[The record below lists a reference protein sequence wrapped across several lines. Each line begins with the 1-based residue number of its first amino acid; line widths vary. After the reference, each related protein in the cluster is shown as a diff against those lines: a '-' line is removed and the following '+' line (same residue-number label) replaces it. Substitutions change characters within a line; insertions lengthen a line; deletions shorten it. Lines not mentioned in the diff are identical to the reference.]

1 MATKTSSMRTS
12 TLETLGLGTPLEAF
26 RNGRMPADTATLV
39 DQVFGPA
46 HDRGSLVISGAN
58 GIVGAGKTM
67 QFASRLQPY
76 GVTVV
81 GLDMPNAPDGI
92 GQKYA
97 GLVASFG
104 PDAAA
109 RIMGSVVQLTYDGK
123 TLPPALA
130 GFKPRFLLEAIP
142 EILDVKRAHYATF
155 RAAFPGI
162 EIRSVTSGFPS
173 RELGVG
179 VAHPAFPH
187 EINKVFEI
195 VEEKPSPI
203 TQLMWSIGLL
213 PMEVGDHWSFILD
226 VLFCGVT
233 LASLRYHASHNTP
246 YWKIDKFVRKYFG
259 PNPLRAHDAIG
270 AKGANFLTWS
280 CLHHLSKEYGPLF
293 EPTADL
299 AERKETGQGWYP
311 PNHFRPLVDWALT
324 PADVDE
330 FQMAI
335 AGPLIQMTALM
346 IHERRS
352 HLAQMN
358 AIGELCAQF
367 RSGLPAMIRAMGA
380 AKAVALV
387 EAYHKQHPSAAKSA
401 WHADALERISEP
413 EWQQL
418 YVNAEHDGKVGVI
431 TLSRESYNGDV
442 DAELNR
448 AIDWLNAAKIDRVIL
463 SGDFHLSTQM
473 VGADTS
479 EFYPA
484 LDDVR
489 AGQALAERWTA
500 TARRLHTDFKT
511 SVGVITGKRC
521 LGGMLE
527 LMSHCHFIV
536 ATKGTQLGMPEV
548 TLPVVPGMEGCHWT
562 FRKAKSADWPK
573 LMTLLLSGKSVRAE
587 DAVGWLIDAT
597 GSVNE
602 SLATAW
608 ELASG
613 TSKIARRTFAEG
625 VLTGLPDPTG
635 LPAAE
640 GPSLEAGR
648 KAILDCVK
656 ASCGATLADALTIQA
671 KHSAEFFRT
680 SACRRGRI
688 GGEFS
693 KTMAV

>member
-1 MATKTSSMRTS
+1 MASTSTSMRTS

-26 RNGRMPADTATLV
+26 RNGRLPVDTASLV

-46 HDRGSLVISGAN
+46 NDRGSMVISGAN
-58 GIVGAGKTM
+58 GIVGAGKMM

-76 GVTVV
+76 GVTIV

-92 GQKYA
+92 GHKYP

-104 PDAAA
+104 PEAAA
-109 RIMGSVVQLTYDGK
+109 RIMGGIVQLKYDGK

-130 GFKPRFLLEAIP
+130 GFTPRFLLEAIP
-142 EILDVKRAHYATF
+142 EILEIKRAHYATF

-195 VEEKPSPI
+195 VEDTPSAI
-203 TQLMWSIGLL
+203 TQLLWSMGLI

-226 VLFCGVT
+226 VLFCGVA
-233 LASLRYHASHNTP
+233 LAALRYHETTNTP
-246 YWKIDKFVRKYFG
+246 YWKIDKYVRKYFG

-299 AERKETGQGWYP
+299 TERKETGQTWYP

-324 PADVDE
+324 SDDESE
-330 FQMAI
+330 FQVAI

-352 HLAQMN
+352 HLAHMN
-358 AIGELCAQF
+358 AIGEICAQF
-367 RSGLPAMIRAMGA
+367 RSGLPAMIRSLGA
-380 AKAVALV
+380 DKARSLVA
-387 EAYHKQHPSAAKSA
+387 AYHKQEPTAAASA
-401 WHADALERISEP
+401 WHADALDRLNEP

-418 YVNAEHDGKVGVI
+418 YVNAEHDGHIGVVTI
-431 TLSRESYNGDV
+431 SRESYNGDV

-448 AIDWLNAAKIDRVIL
+448 AIDWLGAAKIDAVIL
-463 SGDFHLSTQM
+463 SGDFHLATQL

-484 LDDVR
+484 LDDVK
-489 AGQALAERWTA
+489 AGQSLSERWTS

-527 LMSHCHFIV
+527 LMSHCHFVV
-536 ATKGTQLGMPEV
+536 ATNGTQLGLPEV
-548 TLPVVPGMEGCHWT
+548 TLPVVPGMEGCHWN
-562 FRKAKSADWPK
+562 FRKARKADWPK
-573 LMTLLLSGKSVRAE
+573 LLTMLLSGKSVRAE
-587 DAVGWLIDAT
+587 ETVGWLVDAT
-597 GSVNE
+597 GSMDE

-608 ELASG
+608 AIASG
-613 TSKIARRTFAEG
+613 TSGIARRAFDQGALE
-625 VLTGLPDPTG
+625 GLPEPTG

-648 KAILDCVK
+648 KAILDCAR
-656 ASCGATLADALTIQA
+656 ASCGAPLADALSIQA
-671 KHSAEFFRT
+671 KHSAEFMKT
-680 SACRRGRI
+680 PACRKGRV
-688 GGEFS
+688 GSEFI
-693 KTMAV
+693 KTMAI

>member
-1 MATKTSSMRTS
+1 MAAAPASMRTS

-26 RNGRMPADTATLV
+26 RQGRMPADTAALV

-46 HDRGSLVISGAN
+46 NDRGCLVISGAN
-58 GIVGAGKTM
+58 GIVGAGKAM

-81 GLDMPNAPDGI
+81 ALDMPNAPDGI
-92 GQKYA
+92 GQKYP

-104 PDAAA
+104 REAAD
-109 RIMGSVVQLTYDGK
+109 RIMGSIVQLKYDGK

-130 GFKPRFLLEAIP
+130 GFKPKFLLEAIP
-142 EILDVKRAHYATF
+142 EILELKKAHFAMF
-155 RAAFPGI
+155 RAAYPGI

-173 RELGVG
+173 KELGVG

-195 VEEKPSPI
+195 VEEKPSAI
-203 TQLMWSIGLL
+203 TQLLWSMGLL
-213 PMEVGDHWSFILD
+213 PMEVSDHWSFILD
-226 VLFCGVT
+226 VLFCGVA
-233 LASLRYHASHNTP
+233 LASLRYHETSNTP
-246 YWKIDKFVRKYFG
+246 YWKIDKFVRKYYG

-270 AKGANFLTWS
+270 AKGSNFLTWS

-299 AERKETGQGWYP
+299 TERKETGQNWYP

-324 PADVDE
+324 SEGESE
-330 FQMAI
+330 FQTAI

-346 IHERRS
+346 VHEHRS

-358 AIGELCAQF
+358 AIGEICAQF
-367 RSGLPAMIRAMGA
+367 RSGLPAMIRAMGK

-387 EAYHKQHPSAAKSA
+387 EAYQKQHPESAKSP
-401 WHADALERISEP
+401 WHAGALDRLAEP

-418 YVNAEHDGKVGVI
+418 YVNAEHDGTVGVI
-431 TLSRESYNGDV
+431 TISRESYNGDV
-442 DAELNR
+442 DVELNR
-448 AIDWLNAAKIDRVIL
+448 AIDWLKAAKIERVIL
-463 SGDFHLSTQM
+463 TSDFHLSTQM

-479 EFYPA
+479 EFFPA
-484 LDDVR
+484 LDDVK
-489 AGQALAERWTA
+489 AGQSLSERWTA
-500 TARRLHTDFKT
+500 TSRRLHTDFAT
-511 SVGVITGKRC
+511 SVGVIVGKRC

-527 LMSHCHFIV
+527 LMSHCHFVV
-536 ATKGTQLGMPEV
+536 AAKGTQLGLPEV
-548 TLPVVPGMEGCHWT
+548 TLPVVPGMEGCHWN
-562 FRKAKSADWPK
+562 FRKTKTADWPK
-573 LMTLLLSGKSVRAE
+573 LMTMLLTGKSVKAE
-587 DAVGWLIDAT
+587 DAVGWLIDAS
-597 GSVNE
+597 GSMNE

-608 ELASG
+608 AIASG
-613 TSKIARRTFAEG
+613 TSKIERRAFNAG
-625 VLTGLPDPTG
+625 ALSGLPEPDG

-656 ASCGATLADALTIQA
+656 ASCGAPLADALSIQA
-671 KHSAEFFRT
+671 KHSAEFMKT
-680 SACRRGRI
+680 PACKKGRV

>member
-1 MATKTSSMRTS
+1 MRQS
-12 TLETLGLGTPLEAF
+12 TLETLGLGTPLDAF
-26 RNGRMPADTATLV
+26 RNGRLPIDTAALV

-46 HDRGSLVISGAN
+46 NDRGCLVISGAN

-92 GQKYA
+92 GQKYP
-97 GLVASFG
+97 GLVATFG
-104 PDAAA
+104 PEGAA
-109 RIMGSVVQLTYDGK
+109 RIMGSIVQLKYDGK

-142 EILDVKRAHYATF
+142 EILDIKKAHYATF

-195 VEEKPSPI
+195 VEETPSPI
-203 TQLMWSIGLL
+203 TQLLWSMGLL
-213 PMEVGDHWSFILD
+213 PMEVGDHWAFILD

-233 LASLRYHASHNTP
+233 SAALQYHERSNTP

-299 AERKETGQGWYP
+299 TERKETGQGWYP

-324 PADVDE
+324 AADEEE
-330 FQMAI
+330 FRAAI
-335 AGPLIQMTALM
+335 AGPIIQMTALM
-346 IHERRS
+346 LHERRS
-352 HLAQMN
+352 HLSQMN
-358 AIGELCAQF
+358 AIGEICAQF
-367 RSGLPAMIRAMGA
+367 RSGVLALIRSMGA
-380 AKAVALV
+380 AKAKALV
-387 EAYHKQHPSAAKSA
+387 AAYHAQNPDAAKSA
-401 WHADALERISEP
+401 WHAEALDRISEP

-418 YVNAEHDGKVGVI
+418 YVNAEHDGQVGVI
-431 TLSRESYNGDV
+431 TISRESYNGDV
-442 DAELNR
+442 DVELNR
-448 AIDWLNAAKIDRVIL
+448 AIDWLKAAQIDRVIL
-463 SGDFHLSTQM
+463 TSDLHLSTQM

-484 LDDVR
+484 LDDVK
-489 AGQALAERWTA
+489 AGQSLSERWSA

-511 SVGVITGKRC
+511 SVGVVTGKRC

-527 LMSHCHFIV
+527 LISHCHFVV
-536 ATKGTQLGMPEV
+536 AVKGTQLGLPEV
-548 TLPVVPGMEGCHWT
+548 TLPVVPGMEGCHWN
-562 FRKAKSADWPK
+562 FRKAKTADWPK
-573 LMTLLLSGKSVRAE
+573 LMTMLLSGRSVKAE
-587 DAVGWLIDAT
+587 DAVGWLIDAS

-602 SLATAW
+602 SLANAW
-608 ELASG
+608 AIASG
-613 TSKIARRTFAEG
+613 ASKVERRAFNDG
-625 VLTGLPDPTG
+625 VLSGLPEPAG
-635 LPAAE
+635 LPATE

-648 KAILDCVK
+648 KAILDCIR
-656 ASCGATLADALTIQA
+656 ASCGASLADALAIQA
-671 KHSAEFFRT
+671 KHSAEFMKT
-680 SACRRGRI
+680 PACRKGRV
-688 GGEFS
+688 GSEFS

>member
-203 TQLMWSIGLL
+203 TQLMWSMGLL
-213 PMEVGDHWSFILD
+213 PVEVGDHWSFILD

>member
-1 MATKTSSMRTS
+1 MRTH
-12 TLETLGLGTPLEAF
+12 TLETLGLGTPLAAF
-26 RNGRMPADTATLV
+26 KRGRMPADVATLV

-46 HDRGSLVISGAN
+46 SDRGSLVISGAN
-58 GIVGAGKTM
+58 GIVGAGKM
-67 QFASRLQPY
+67 LQFASRLQPY

-92 GQKYA
+92 GQKYP
-97 GLVASFG
+97 GLVAAFG
-104 PDAAA
+104 PEGAA
-109 RIMGSVVQLTYDGK
+109 RIMGSIVELKYDGK

-142 EILDVKRAHYATF
+142 EIADIKRAHYAMF

-195 VEEKPSPI
+195 VEETPSAI
-203 TQLMWSIGLL
+203 TQLMWAMGLL
-213 PMEVGDHWSFILD
+213 PMEVSDHWAFVLD

-233 LASLRYHASHNTP
+233 LAALRYHASSNTP
-246 YWKIDKFVRKYFG
+246 YWKIDKFVRKYYG

-280 CLHHLSKEYGPLF
+280 CLYHLSKEYGPLF

-299 AERKETGQGWYP
+299 VERKETGEGWYP
-311 PNHFRPLVDWALT
+311 QNHFRPLVDWALT
-324 PADVDE
+324 PADEDA
-330 FQMAI
+330 FQAAI
-335 AGPLIQMTALM
+335 AGPIIQMSALM
-346 IHERRS
+346 LHENRS
-352 HLAQMN
+352 HLATMN

-367 RSGLPAMIRAMGA
+367 RRGPLAMIRSLGA
-380 AKAVALV
+380 KQAIALV
-387 EAYHKQHPSAAKSA
+387 EAYHTQHPAAAKSA
-401 WHADALERISEP
+401 WHADALNRLSEP

-418 YVNAEHDGKVGVI
+418 YVNAEHDGQVGVI
-431 TLSRESYNGDV
+431 TISRESYNGDV

-448 AIDWLNAAKIDRVIL
+448 AIDWLKAAKVDHVIL

-479 EFYPA
+479 EFFPA
-484 LDDVR
+484 LQDVR
-489 AGQALAERWTA
+489 AGQVLAERWTA
-500 TARRLHTDFKT
+500 TARRLHSDFTT

-527 LMSHCHFIV
+527 LVAHCHFVV
-536 ATKGTQLGMPEV
+536 ATAGSQLGMPEV
-548 TLPVVPGMEGCHWT
+548 TLPVVPGMDGCHWM
-562 FRKAKSADWPK
+562 FRKAKRADWPK
-573 LMTLLLSGKSVRAE
+573 LMTLLLTGRPVRAD
-587 DAVGWLIDAT
+587 DAVGWLIDSC

-608 ELASG
+608 AVASG
-613 TSKIARRTFAEG
+613 TAKIERRAFSDDA
-625 VLTGLPDPTG
+625 LSGLPDAAAG
-635 LPAAE
+635 LPVSE
-640 GPSLEAGR
+640 GPATDAAR
-648 KAILDCVK
+648 KAIADCIR
-656 ASCGATLADALTIQA
+656 AACGASVANALTIQA
-671 KHSAEFFRT
+671 EHSAQFMVT
-680 SACRRGRI
+680 SACRRGRV
-688 GGEFS
+688 GTEFS
-693 KTMAV
+693 KTMTV